1 MSEALSSELSD
12 PPQTSPT
19 RPLPSSPPNP
29 LSPSSSKDDSP
40 SPTPRRTASSRPEND
55 NDFSSFAFEDEPGQA
70 KAHCDC
76 CGHRRMWEAEKIE
89 YIFALLRKW
98 RWNFKK
104 LLEIVYDRR
113 TERQFVQHF
122 SECDSF
128 LRDHDSAGYIKLS
141 QDEQER
147 VFYSHIG
154 WEWIIRQLRAEL
166 EELTNLEVFGPFSV
180 EKRMEN
186 INLLENIVPAVE
198 LKAPH
203 LCGLLQSLDHPATAK
218 KTAPKVLS
226 SRHILMMSMM
236 CMSLHRKKCSNL
248 PTSFGIY
255 MLDGGAN

>member
-1 MSEALSSELSD
+1 
-12 PPQTSPT
+12 
-19 RPLPSSPPNP
+19 
-29 LSPSSSKDDSP
+29 
-40 SPTPRRTASSRPEND
+40 
-55 NDFSSFAFEDEPGQA
+55 
-70 KAHCDC
+70 
-76 CGHRRMWEAEKIE
+76 MWEAEKIE

-255 MLDGGAN
+255 MLDGGANKRVISTSNRFGICSSYSQLRIQYKQLASRAEQEVRALSSASTNLILSYDTSHQGDDPSS